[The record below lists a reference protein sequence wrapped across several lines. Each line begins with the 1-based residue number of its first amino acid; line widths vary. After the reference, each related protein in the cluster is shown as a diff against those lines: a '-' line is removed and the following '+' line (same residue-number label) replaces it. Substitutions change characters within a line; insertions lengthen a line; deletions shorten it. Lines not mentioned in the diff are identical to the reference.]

1 MNIVNMDLECLN
13 SEPSCCSRGQEGL
26 SWIEWEGERF
36 EFKDAPSYSEKNWG
50 GAFPRKWFWLQCNV
64 FEGTSGEVT
73 LTAAGGVRQ
82 LPGPAGSEIHEN
94 AALIGVHSDGIFYE
108 FVPWNGVVNWE
119 VSPWGYWHMSAENE
133 KHLVELEARAKDL
146 GTPILAP
153 TVEAGLAPACI
164 DTCSGVLKL
173 QMWERRQ
180 DGTRGK
186 VILKV
191 TSDMAAVEVGG
202 GPWFTNWKG
211 KTSAPE
217 LLRRALRV
225 PIDLDAV
232 YNSVPFFKPPGL

>member
-1 MNIVNMDLECLN
+1 MSRTSNCRTDYVKTVKIARWEYRTRPIYGWGSIGSKQN
-13 SEPSCCSRGQEGL
+13 STTGWLAAFPVFEPHWQICTASGFSTG
-26 SWIEWEGERF
+26 WIEWEGERF
-36 EFKDAPSYSEKNWG
+36 EFKDDPSCSEKNWG
-50 GAFPRKWFWLQCNV
+50 GAFSRKLFWLQCNV
-64 FEGTSGEVT
+64 FEGTKGEVT
-73 LTAAGGVRQ
+73 LTAVGGVRQ

-94 AALIGVHSDGIFYE
+94 AAL
-108 FVPWNGVVNWE
+108 
-119 VSPWGYWHMSAENE
+119 
-133 KHLVELEARAKDL
+133 
-146 GTPILAP
+146 
-153 TVEAGLAPACI
+153 
-164 DTCSGVLKL
+164 
-173 QMWERRQ
+173 
-180 DGTRGK
+180 

>member
-1 MNIVNMDLECLN
+1 MDGVALGLN
-13 SEPSCCSRGQEGL
+13 KILLQVGL
-26 SWIEWEGERF
+26 LLF
-36 EFKDAPSYSEKNWG
+36 LYSSLIGKYARQAG
-50 GAFPRKWFWLQCNV
+50 FQQLQCNV
-64 FEGTSGEVT
+64 FEGTKGEVT

-94 AALIGVHSDGIFYE
+94 AALV
-108 FVPWNGVVNWE
+108 
-119 VSPWGYWHMSAENE
+119 
-133 KHLVELEARAKDL
+133 KLEARAKDL
-146 GTPILAP
+146 GTPI
-153 TVEAGLAPACI
+153 LAPACI

-173 QMWERRQ
+173 QMWEWRQ

-232 YNSVPFFKPPGL
+232 YNSVPFFKPPGLQSVGSCFRSTKGISFSLLEIEKEIWQSVGGAVCMNLRISLAKCYGYHCYLRSKYISVALNIISKC